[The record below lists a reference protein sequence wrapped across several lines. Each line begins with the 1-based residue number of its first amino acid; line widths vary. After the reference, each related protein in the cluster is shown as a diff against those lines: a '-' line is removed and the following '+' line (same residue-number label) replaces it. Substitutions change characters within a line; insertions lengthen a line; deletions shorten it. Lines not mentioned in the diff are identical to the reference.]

1 MATTISV
8 GEGVKAGYG
17 FILPSWRRAI
27 AALVLY
33 AVTANAYFY
42 TVIAG
47 LAPAAILATLV
58 LTLLASCV
66 VDGGLLRIALDHGKP
81 GPGGLQWGR
90 VESRLLGLALLCVVL
105 FSTVSL
111 LLLIVLVMVSI
122 GVSLP
127 AKTPASSDIAAW
139 MASIGSIGAAVFCA
153 AMAAAIGVLVWLS
166 VRLCLAQPATV
177 ARDRIQLLSSITL
190 TRHGFPILLG
200 VVGAVTLPILA
211 VLGLAAVL
219 RPTDGAIAP
228 TTALVLAATAG
239 LALALIHAPAKA
251 GALAYLYRRLSPPGA
266 A

>member
-33 AVTANAYFY
+33 AVAANAYFY
-42 TVIAG
+42 AVIAS
-47 LAPAAILATLV
+47 LSPAVILTTLV
-58 LTLLASCV
+58 LTVLAACIA
-66 VDGGLLRIALDHGKP
+66 DGGLLRIALDHGKP

-90 VESRLLGLALLCVVL
+90 VESRLLGLTLLCILL

-127 AKTPASSDIAAW
+127 AKAPASSDVGAW
-139 MASIGSIGAAVFCA
+139 MASIGPVGAAVFCL
-153 AMAAAIGVLVWLS
+153 AMAAAIGVLVWLG
-166 VRLCLAQPATV
+166 VRLSLAQPATV
-177 ARDRIQLLSSITL
+177 ARERIQLLSSITL
-190 TRHGFPILLG
+190 TRESFPTLLG
-200 VVGAVTLPILA
+200 VVAGVTLPMLA
-211 VLGLAAVL
+211 VLGLAASL
-219 RPTDGAIAP
+219 RPPAGAVEP
-228 TTALVLAATAG
+228 MPALVLAAVAS
-239 LALALIHAPAKA
+239 LVLALIHAPAKA
-251 GALAYLYRRLSPPGA
+251 GAIAYLYRRLSPSGA